1 MSAVPRQ
8 VKAQADKA
16 REAID
21 QIKKAQQEAGAAA
34 EAVAASHATPPAPTP
49 AAAPSEPAPP
59 PQPPSQQPQP
69 PSQQPQPLDEDW
81 KHKYEVLQGKY
92 SAEVPAMAEELR
104 RTRGMLERLQAE
116 LEELRKAPP
125 TPASTPDT
133 TLIKPEEIDEF
144 GPELYDFVRRV
155 ARAEVLPELE
165 TRLTPVKKTAET
177 AANTVV
183 ETARARF
190 MASLNADPDFHRFNT
205 DKGFLQW
212 LAQKDPLAGVS
223 RQELLDQAVATNDV
237 DRTLAFFKAYKA
249 TVESTSAPS
258 AVASDP
264 RPTPA
269 DFVTP
274 GGTPPAMPGTE
285 QKKIWSKAEIDD
297 FFQRTQRKT
306 QFSHLTSD
314 EAAKVR
320 AEIMAATAEG
330 RVKPV

>member
-34 EAVAASHATPPAPTP
+34 EVVAASHATPPAPTP

-59 PQPPSQQPQP
+59 PQP

-165 TRLTPVKKTAET
+165 TR
-177 AANTVV
+177 
-183 ETARARF
+183 
-190 MASLNADPDFHRFNT
+190 
-205 DKGFLQW
+205 
-212 LAQKDPLAGVS
+212 
-223 RQELLDQAVATNDV
+223 
-237 DRTLAFFKAYKA
+237 
-249 TVESTSAPS
+249 
-258 AVASDP
+258 
-264 RPTPA
+264 
-269 DFVTP
+269 
-274 GGTPPAMPGTE
+274 
-285 QKKIWSKAEIDD
+285 
-297 FFQRTQRKT
+297 
-306 QFSHLTSD
+306 
-314 EAAKVR
+314 
-320 AEIMAATAEG
+320 
-330 RVKPV
+330 